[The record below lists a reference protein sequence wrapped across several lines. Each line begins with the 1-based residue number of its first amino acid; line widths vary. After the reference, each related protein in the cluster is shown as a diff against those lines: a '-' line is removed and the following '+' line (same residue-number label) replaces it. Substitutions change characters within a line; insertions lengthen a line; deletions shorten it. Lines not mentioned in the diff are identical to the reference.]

1 MKEEIFFKKLSLVKE
16 CSTTKKSGDS
26 IIKNFDFL
34 KRFGTRFDLYIDL
47 LNEEIVTLEVEK
59 EWEEFPYL
67 SWKCRKRF
75 VLQVWKNHYQNLNK
89 VWKMKRQKKS
99 DAENQEEKGLKI
111 WTQDQMLSRLA
122 IFFSSIKSS
131 K

>member
-34 KRFGTRFDLYIDL
+34 KRFGTRFVLYIDL

-59 EWEEFPYL
+59 E
-67 SWKCRKRF
+67 
-75 VLQVWKNHYQNLNK
+75 
-89 VWKMKRQKKS
+89 
-99 DAENQEEKGLKI
+99 
-111 WTQDQMLSRLA
+111 
-122 IFFSSIKSS
+122 
-131 K
+131 